1 MYSVRE
7 GGRGFRNRR
16 WMIAMVLNA
25 RHETRFGRPQTGK
38 GKKKIMRYHFN
49 LLAVIIYGSY
59 HSHVTTFT
67 YWTLPYME
75 VTTHAMRYHLYLCDV
90 TM

>member
-1 MYSVRE
+1 MHVMKPVSDDLRQE
-7 GGRGFRNRR
+7 K
-16 WMIAMVLNA
+16 
-25 RHETRFGRPQTGK
+25 E
-38 GKKKIMRYHFN
+38 KKIMRYHFN